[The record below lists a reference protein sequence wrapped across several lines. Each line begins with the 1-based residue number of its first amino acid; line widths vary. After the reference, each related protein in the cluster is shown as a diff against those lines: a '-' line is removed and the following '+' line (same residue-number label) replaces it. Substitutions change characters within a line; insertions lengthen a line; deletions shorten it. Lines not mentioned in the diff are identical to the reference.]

1 MKVQQP
7 VPSGAYS
14 TIQLLG
20 NNLLVIKNCSRYRR
34 FWKRFSE
41 FCVLFGV
48 NISPFSIEY
57 RTEKDDLNKLI
68 EYHKHIKGKVNAN
81 D

>member
-1 MKVQQP
+1 MEKLEKSIKLLEEYIRELE
-7 VPSGAYS
+7 PS
-14 TIQLLG
+14 
-20 NNLLVIKNCSRYRR
+20 
-34 FWKRFSE
+34 
-41 FCVLFGV
+41 
-48 NISPFSIEY
+48 SIEY